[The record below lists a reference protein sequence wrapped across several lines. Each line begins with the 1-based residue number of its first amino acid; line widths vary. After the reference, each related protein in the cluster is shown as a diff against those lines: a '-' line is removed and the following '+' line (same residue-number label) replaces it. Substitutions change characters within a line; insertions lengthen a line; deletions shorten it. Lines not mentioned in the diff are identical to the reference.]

1 MVLALAVSA
10 GHGGCYYLH
19 LASGQWRVLRASH
32 PIDELL
38 ADPATPEALRGQLEL
53 VLETRRFATELGLEV
68 SEQYTS
74 YVPWPGDRIVTSLVV
89 TRPGEIEPAPFHFP
103 VVGDVPYKGFFERE
117 RAEAEAA
124 ELRAQGLDV
133 CEVPVPAYSTLGW
146 LADPVTDPM
155 LRYGDTYLVETL
167 IHELVHA
174 TVFFADAADFNEGIA
189 TFIGQEGTVE
199 FFAARGQGERARAL
213 VEDER
218 RVSEAQL
225 ALRQAIGELYAGTPP
240 GPGRDAQRAAFEAET
255 RTELSALPL
264 RELDAAAVAAQARLN
279 DACLS
284 ISATYAADVPAYAA
298 RLADLG
304 GDLRRFVALT
314 VSAAEAEDPRA
325 AILGARAPA
334 PASSRR
340 GGAHAEVG
348 GVLDVVRRR

>member
-1 MVLALAVSA
+1 M
-10 GHGGCYYLH
+10 
-19 LASGQWRVLRASH
+19 LRASR

-38 ADPATPEALRGQLEL
+38 ADPVTPDRLRGQLEL
-53 VLETRRFATELGLEV
+53 VLEARAFAAALGLEV

-74 YVPWPGDRIVTSLVV
+74 YVPWPGDRIVTSLVA

-103 VVGDVPYKGFFERE
+103 VVGEVPYKGFFARE

-133 CEVPVPAYSTLGW
+133 CELAVPAYSTLGW

-155 LRYGDTYLVETL
+155 LRSGDISLVETL

-189 TFIGQEGTVE
+189 TFIGQEGAVA
-199 FFAARGQGERARAL
+199 FFAARGSGARARAL

-218 RVSEAQL
+218 RVSEALL
-225 ALRQAIGELYAGTPP
+225 ALRQAIGKLYAETPP
-240 GPGRDAQRAAFEAET
+240 GPERDARRAAFEPET
-255 RTELSALPL
+255 RAELAALPL
-264 RELDAAAVAAQARLN
+264 RELDAAAIARLTRLN

-298 RLADLG
+298 RLAALG

-314 VSAAEAEDPRA
+314 VAAAEAEDPRA
-325 AILGARAPA
+325 AILDGPA
-334 PASSRR
+334 PPPSP
-340 GGAHAEVG
+340 
-348 GVLDVVRRR
+348 